1 MNHRPAGTQ
10 KMTTQQTTLWAETSS
25 QRVKTPYM
33 PSSLILAI
41 DCQLT
46 LPAAVGYVFWPIV
59 GRDDALK

>member
-1 MNHRPAGTQ
+1 MNHRSAGTQ

-46 LPAAVGYVFWPIV
+46 LPAAVGYVF
-59 GRDDALK
+59 